1 MITSEFFRALNAHL
15 AVPADERVSL
25 ICLGI
30 GSITNSRSTRHQL
43 ALVDCFLKTHQNVDF
58 EIIYD
63 PAFTPEDVE
72 LVTSRYPTVKVNPIE
87 EWGGTGSAILYLPHV
102 PLWLLDHC
110 LNMRKGALEHT
121 LVISN
126 NLHHIKETQSK
137 SGKFTSPTRLSEWP

>member
-1 MITSEFFRALNAHL
+1 MITSEFFRALYAHL
-15 AVPADERVSL
+15 A
-25 ICLGI
+25 
-30 GSITNSRSTRHQL
+30 HL
-43 ALVDCFLKTHQNVDF
+43 AHL

-87 EWGGTGSAILYLPHV
+87 EWGGAGSAILYLPHV

-137 SGKFTSPTRLSEWP
+137 SGKFTSETCRTGRNLFLNRVGRA